1 MALLFIDGFDHYA
14 TADLSKKYQSLT
26 FSGTLQ
32 SNLSILP
39 TGGRR
44 NGGCL
49 RITDYIYGSAGC
61 VIPSTSHI
69 IVGAA
74 VSRWASGGTIIFTL
88 AGPAGARAAYLSYS
102 NGRFSILNAN
112 RVEIGIS
119 SLVTTFGQN
128 IWNYIEWKMLISDS
142 IPANSCV
149 VKVNGVE
156 VLNLPAGTDT
166 KFAITTPTTFDIVR
180 LGSPSDSPYSHYMDV
195 DDFYIADTTG
205 LTNNNFLGDVRIDTL
220 LPNADGT
227 YNDGVPSTGTTSWNI
242 LDNVPANTS
251 SYVTISN
258 LGEKETLQF
267 TNLQAISTQT
277 IYAVK
282 VNYNSAK
289 SDSGLVFGAAVAV
302 SGATVA
308 EATSATLAT
317 SYSAQS
323 GTFLTD
329 PATGAAWTESAVNSA
344 EFGIIVK

>member
-14 TADLSKKYQSLT
+14 SADIPKKYQSLT
-26 FSGTLQ
+26 ASGSFLTA
-32 SNLSILP
+32 LSIRP

-44 NGGCL
+44 GGGCL
-49 RITDYIYGSAGC
+49 RILDYIYGSAGFT
-61 VIPSTSHI
+61 IPTTSHI
-69 IVGAA
+69 VVGAA
-74 VSRWASGGTIIFTL
+74 ISRWASGGLTIFTL
-88 AGPAGARAAYLSYS
+88 AGPGGTRAAYLNYS
-102 NGRFSILNAN
+102 NGRFTILNSNQAI
-112 RVEIGIS
+112 IGTS
-119 SLVTTFGQN
+119 SLVTTFGFD

-149 VKVNGVE
+149 VRVNGVE

-166 KFAITTPTTFDIVR
+166 RFAVASPTTFEVVR
-180 LGSPSDSPYSHYMDV
+180 IGSPSDSAYSQYMDV
-195 DDFYIADTTG
+195 DDFYVCDTTG
-205 LTNNNFLGDVRIDTL
+205 LINNNFLGDVRIDTL

-242 LDNVPANTS
+242 LDNVPATTS
-251 SYVTISN
+251 SYVTVTN
-258 LGEKETLQF
+258 VGEKETLQF

-277 IYAVK
+277 IHAVK

-302 SGATVA
+302 SGATVG

-329 PATGAAWTESAVNSA
+329 PATGSAWTESAVNSA